1 MPEWWFEATLASV
14 VFGTFFIIW
23 VALPPRTGESDLG
36 SKVRRWVLRLMGR
49 SSTGA

>member
-23 VALPPRTGESDLG
+23 VVLPPRMGESDLG
-36 SKVRRWVLRLMGR
+36 SKVRGWILRLMGR
-49 SSTGA
+49 PPGGA

>member
-1 MPEWWFEATLASV
+1 MPEGWFEATLASV

-23 VALPPRTGESDLG
+23 VVLPPRMGESDLG
-36 SKVRRWVLRLMGR
+36 SRVRRWILRLMGR